1 MPTHMYIAPIVAA
14 AMSAMTKVTITF
26 HSMEDAEG
34 AGLPYAFD
42 AELDFNW
49 HTYDCGAREATRE
62 GTVMCSRREVAC
74 FTSSSLAPASELHR
88 LRLLPPVPTPVPI
101 RIV

>member
-1 MPTHMYIAPIVAA
+1 MYIAPIVAA

-26 HSMEDAEG
+26 HSMEDAKG
-34 AGLPYAFD
+34 AGLPHAFD

-49 HTYDCGAREATRE
+49 HTYDCGTQAATRE
-62 GTVMCSRREVAC
+62 GNITCSRREIAC
-74 FTSSSLAPASELHR
+74 FTSSSPARASELHR
-88 LRLLPPVPTPVPI
+88 LPTPVPTPVPI